1 MIVIRFPDKP
11 TERRALGYLAGRF
24 SFTTWQTGEVLVPEA
39 ALADLAVEGLHFQV
53 EGAATYGQVVPTL
66 REASAVAVQ

>member
-1 MIVIRFPDKP
+1 MIVIRFPDEQ

-24 SFTTWQTGEVLVPEA
+24 PFTTWRTGEFLVPES
-39 ALADLAVEGLHFQV
+39 ALADLAVEGLCFQV

-66 REASAVAVQ
+66 RDAAAIAVQ